1 MNKLIKFSPK
11 STAIISCLLAT
22 NLLVGCTS
30 TADKST
36 NSEVVLPPTESDKLS
51 LLTDDELAF
60 LRNSKKLAWFD
71 LTQEKVFNQI
81 ATRDAKG
88 VKQYVSDMQKT
99 MALATFQQGQD
110 NVNNV
115 KDGILE
121 PLSPLSNSASIPLN
135 TKAGGF
141 NRSTTLLP
149 AMLDEYKRTPGPI
162 NLQRYVHEQDGIPTF
177 ANAPVAIRIEDLI
190 AGKVEVAF
198 VGVPLALGSGWRDSQ
213 NAPTVLRGMYGLGG
227 YDIAGGVDP
236 AKLLNIADF
245 GNIATAYLS
254 TELNID
260 HIREQVGEMV
270 KAETIPFIVGGDH
283 SIMYPTVAA
292 MVDNYGQGNINVVQL
307 DAHYNGALEQDH
319 YYSDAQSVS
328 RLLEDE
334 VLIGSNLLQVGL
346 RGPSQDKESLEW
358 LNEQAIQYHTMVE
371 IEKSGFE
378 VVLDASIK
386 KLSTQKTFI
395 SFDMSV
401 LDPAY
406 APGAGRPIPGGL
418 TIHQSV
424 RMVRRM
430 CAETQVVGF
439 EMLDVA
445 PYLDLSYKTA
455 LNANYIMHACLT
467 GIAMRKVGITESD
480 YTDPLALNNSQK

>member
-1 MNKLIKFSPK
+1 MSKLTKFSTK
-11 STAIISCLLAT
+11 STAIITCLLASH
-22 NLLVGCTS
+22 LLVGCVS
-30 TADKST
+30 TDEQAVKSG
-36 NSEVVLPPTESDKLS
+36 VILPPTESDKLS
-51 LLTDDELAF
+51 LLTEEELAF
-60 LRNSKKLAWFD
+60 LRDPKKLAWFD
-71 LTQEKVFNQI
+71 LTEEKVFNQI
-81 ATRDAKG
+81 ATRNAQS
-88 VKQYVSDMQKT
+88 VKIYVSDMQKT

-110 NVNNV
+110 KINNV
-115 KDGILE
+115 KDGIVE

-135 TKAGGF
+135 TSAGGF

-149 AMLDEYKRTPGPI
+149 SILDEYKRTPGPI

-177 ANAPVAIRIEDLI
+177 ANAPVAIRIDDLI
-190 AGKVEVAF
+190 AGQVEVAF

-213 NAPTVLRGMYGLGG
+213 HAPTVLRGMYGLGG

-236 AKLLNIADF
+236 AKVLSIADF

-260 HIREQVGEMV
+260 HIRDQVGEMV

-292 MVDNYGQGNINVVQL
+292 MVDNYGKGNINVVQL

-328 RLLEDE
+328 RLLEDD
-334 VLIGSNLLQVGL
+334 VLLGSNLLLIGL

-358 LNEQAIQYHTMVE
+358 LTAKNVKYHTMVE
-371 IEKSGFE
+371 IEKKGFE
-378 VVLDASIK
+378 LILDASIK
-386 KLSTQKTFI
+386 KISTQKTFI

-401 LDPAY
+401 LDPAF

-418 TIHQSV
+418 SIHQSI

-430 CAETQVVGF
+430 CAETDVVGF

-445 PYLDLSYKTA
+445 PYLDVSYKTA

-467 GIAMRKVGITESD
+467 GIAMRKTGITKAD
-480 YTDPLALNNSQK
+480 YLDSLALTQKE